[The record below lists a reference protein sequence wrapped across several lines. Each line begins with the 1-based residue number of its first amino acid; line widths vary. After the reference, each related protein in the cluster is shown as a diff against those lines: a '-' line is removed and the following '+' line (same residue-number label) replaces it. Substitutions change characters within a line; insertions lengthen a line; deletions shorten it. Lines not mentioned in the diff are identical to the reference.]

1 MKSINFKITLLT
13 IITIIPILKCTNEAG
28 TKIGL
33 KDELISN
40 LIKWATPKA
49 LSYINNLTIPD
60 VSTNVKIGGFLTLT
74 INVKNIKKTI
84 ENFTPETLKI
94 NFEEPDVIG
103 LRANDIKGKGNFNVE
118 IKGGVIYDSETVD
131 LDINSISTEIEIE
144 FFKREIEGK
153 IYPYFRFIT
162 FEINLDFDFELH
174 GSSISQFINYIKPA
188 IKGLLKNTLIEQIKT
203 NVVKAVKEKIENLPL
218 YIKINENG
226 LALNYALLS
235 IPKITNSSIEINS
248 YGGLVNL
255 NIKETLNP
263 PFILPT
269 NLPNFNETGKQ
280 LQIYISDYT
289 INTALFTLLKSDLLK
304 IHINPEIIPE
314 SSPIKLTTTNLKYII
329 VGIDEVYGD
338 DKLCEVDFKV
348 YNTSTVNFE
357 KEVVKIILPTEII
370 LNVRID
376 NKNNLSQAIKINTDF
391 VFDINFQVNENAN
404 ISANIHT
411 MKLSNT
417 KIVES
422 NVPKASAILIEG
434 EFNLLSFALKP
445 ILNNFIIK
453 NLSFELPSFEGI
465 SFGNSTIFHNE
476 HYVEIQIS
484 LIFKFESWKT
494 TKVFNKKMNNL
505 IKPFC
510 EYGKNVKDIKLVKY
524 SHGYYYKYKCVYN
537 SLFNEF

>member
-1 MKSINFKITLLT
+1 MKPTRFKITLLSL
-13 IITIIPILKCTNEAG
+13 ITIIPLLNCINEAG

-49 LSYINNLTIPD
+49 LTYINNLTIPD
-60 VSTNVKIGGFLTLT
+60 FSTTIKLGGFLTLK
-74 INVKNIKKTI
+74 INVNKINKTI

-103 LRANDIKGKGNFNVE
+103 IRTNQIKGKGNFNIE
-118 IKGGVIYDSETVD
+118 IDGGVIYDSEIVN
-131 LDINSISTEIEIE
+131 LDIKSISFEIEIE

-162 FEINLDFDFELH
+162 FEINLDLDFELH
-174 GSSISQFINYIKPA
+174 GSSISKFINDIKPV
-188 IKGLLKNTLIEQIKT
+188 IKGLLKNTIIDQIKI
-203 NVVKAVKEKIENLPL
+203 NVVKSIKEIIENLPL
-218 YIKINENG
+218 YIKLNDN
-226 LALNYALLS
+226 LSLNYALLS

-280 LQIYISDYT
+280 FQIYISDYT
-289 INTALFTLLKSDLLK
+289 INTALFTLFKSDLLK
-304 IHINPEIIPE
+304 VHINPEIIPE

-338 DKLCEVDFKV
+338 DKLCEVNFKV
-348 YNTSTVNFE
+348 YNISKVTFE
-357 KEVVKIILPTEII
+357 KEFVKIILPTEII

-376 NKNNLSQAIKINTDF
+376 NKNNLSQAVKINTDF
-391 VFDINFQVNENAN
+391 IFEINFQVNENVK

-417 KIVES
+417 KIIES
-422 NVPKASAILIEG
+422 NVPKATGILIEA

-453 NLSFELPSFEGI
+453 NLSFELPTFEGI

-484 LIFKFESWKT
+484 LIFNFESWEIS
-494 TKVFNKKMNNL
+494 KVFNRKMISF

-510 EYGKNVKDIKLVKY
+510 DYGKKIKDVKLVKWDN
-524 SHGYYYKYKCVYN
+524 GYYYKFKCVYN
-537 SLFNEF
+537 SNYKDF

>member
-1 MKSINFKITLLT
+1 MKPTRFKITLLSL
-13 IITIIPILKCTNEAG
+13 ITIIPLLNCINEAG

-40 LIKWATPKA
+40 LIKWGTPKA

-103 LRANDIKGKGNFNVE
+103 LRTNEIKGKGNFEVE
-118 IKGGVIYDSETVD
+118 IKGGVIYDSEKVN
-131 LDINSISTEIEIE
+131 LDINSISIEIEIE

-174 GSSISQFINYIKPA
+174 GSSISKYINYIKPA

-269 NLPNFNETGKQ
+269 NLPNLKGNFPLT
-280 LQIYISDYT
+280 ISSS
-289 INTALFTLLKSDLLK
+289 LKLIFLK
-304 IHINPEIIPE
+304 I
-314 SSPIKLTTTNLKYII
+314 
-329 VGIDEVYGD
+329 
-338 DKLCEVDFKV
+338 
-348 YNTSTVNFE
+348 STVKSE
-357 KEVVKIILPTEII
+357 
-370 LNVRID
+370 
-376 NKNNLSQAIKINTDF
+376 
-391 VFDINFQVNENAN
+391 
-404 ISANIHT
+404 
-411 MKLSNT
+411 
-417 KIVES
+417 
-422 NVPKASAILIEG
+422 
-434 EFNLLSFALKP
+434 
-445 ILNNFIIK
+445 
-453 NLSFELPSFEGI
+453 
-465 SFGNSTIFHNE
+465 
-476 HYVEIQIS
+476 
-484 LIFKFESWKT
+484 
-494 TKVFNKKMNNL
+494 
-505 IKPFC
+505 
-510 EYGKNVKDIKLVKY
+510 
-524 SHGYYYKYKCVYN
+524 
-537 SLFNEF
+537 

>member
-1 MKSINFKITLLT
+1 MKPTTLKISILT
-13 IITIIPILKCTNEAG
+13 IITIIPILNCINEAG

-40 LIKWATPKA
+40 LIKWGTPKA

-60 VSTNVKIGGFLTLT
+60 VSTNVKIGGFLILT
-74 INVKNIKKTI
+74 INIKKINKTI

-103 LRANDIKGKGNFNVE
+103 IRTNEIKGKGNFDVE
-118 IKGGVIYDSETVD
+118 IKGGVIYDSEKVN
-131 LDINSISTEIEIE
+131 LDINSISIEIEIE
-144 FFKREIEGK
+144 FFKREVEGK

-174 GSSISQFINYIKPA
+174 GSSISKYINYIKPA

-203 NVVKAVKEKIENLPL
+203 NVVKTVKEKIENLPL
-218 YIKINENG
+218 YIKLNENN

-235 IPKITNSSIEINS
+235 IPTITNSSMEINS

-269 NLPNFNETGKQ
+269 NLPNFNQTGKQ
-280 LQIYISDYT
+280 FQIYISDYT
-289 INTALFTLLKSDLLK
+289 INTALFTLFKSDLLK
-304 IHINPEIIPE
+304 IHIDPEIIPE

-338 DKLCEVDFKV
+338 DKLCEVNFKV
-348 YNTSTVNFE
+348 YNISTVTFE
-357 KEVVKIILPTEII
+357 KEFVKIILPTEII
-370 LNVRID
+370 LNVRVD
-376 NKNNLSQAIKINTDF
+376 NINKLSQAVKINTDF
-391 VFDINFQVNENAN
+391 IFEINFQVNENVN

-417 KIVES
+417 NIIES
-422 NVPKASAILIEG
+422 NVPKASGSLIEA

-484 LIFKFESWKT
+484 LIFHFESWKT
-494 TKVFNKKMNNL
+494 SKVFK
-505 IKPFC
+505 F
-510 EYGKNVKDIKLVKY
+510 VKI
-524 SHGYYYKYKCVYN
+524 N
-537 SLFNEF
+537 F

>member
-1 MKSINFKITLLT
+1 MKPTTFKISILT
-13 IITIIPILKCTNEAG
+13 IITIIPILNCINEAG

-40 LIKWATPKA
+40 LIKWGTPKA

-74 INVKNIKKTI
+74 INIKKINKTI

-103 LRANDIKGKGNFNVE
+103 LRTNEIKGKGNFEVE
-118 IKGGVIYDSETVD
+118 IKGGVIYDSEKVN
-131 LDINSISTEIEIE
+131 LDINSISIEIEIE

-174 GSSISQFINYIKPA
+174 GSSISKYINYIKPA
-188 IKGLLKNTLIEQIKT
+188 IKGLLKNTLIDQIKT
-203 NVVKAVKEKIENLPL
+203 NVVKTVKEKIENLPL
-218 YIKINENG
+218 YIKLNENN

-235 IPKITNSSIEINS
+235 IPTITNSSMEINS

-269 NLPNFNETGKQ
+269 NLPNFNQTGKQ
-280 LQIYISDYT
+280 FQIYISDYT
-289 INTALFTLLKSDLLK
+289 INTALFTLFKSDLLK
-304 IHINPEIIPE
+304 IHIDPEIIPE

-338 DKLCEVDFKV
+338 DKLCEVNFKV
-348 YNTSTVNFE
+348 YNISTVTFE

-370 LNVRID
+370 LNVRVD
-376 NKNNLSQAIKINTDF
+376 NINKLSQAVKINTDF
-391 VFDINFQVNENAN
+391 IFEINFQVNENVN

-417 KIVES
+417 KIIES
-422 NVPKASAILIEG
+422 NVPKATGILIEA

-484 LIFKFESWKT
+484 LIFQFESWKT
-494 TKVFNKKMNNL
+494 SKVFNKNMIHF

-510 EYGKNVKDIKLVKY
+510 EYGKNIKDVKLIKY
-524 SHGYYYKYKCVYN
+524 SDRYYYKYKCVYN
-537 SLFNEF
+537 NLLNEF